1 MIKPVQ
7 AIKTAGANTVN
18 GVKNMSTKKKVAA
31 AVGAAA
37 VVGTIALAYSKGKLP
52 SKDVFGPAEK
62 LGFKSVM
69 KTLNRGFHEIGYE
82 IAGKAVQAKDAVV
95 NFFSN
100 LGSKKD

>member
-7 AIKTAGANTVN
+7 AVKTAGANTVN

-37 VVGTIALAYSKGKLP
+37 VIGSVALAYTKGKAAVP
-52 SKDVFGPAEK
+52 DVTQKSARAFFNTTK
-62 LGFKSVM
+62 LGF
-69 KTLNRGFHEIGYE
+69 LIIGQE
-82 IAGKAVQAKDAVV
+82 IAGKAVQAKNAVV